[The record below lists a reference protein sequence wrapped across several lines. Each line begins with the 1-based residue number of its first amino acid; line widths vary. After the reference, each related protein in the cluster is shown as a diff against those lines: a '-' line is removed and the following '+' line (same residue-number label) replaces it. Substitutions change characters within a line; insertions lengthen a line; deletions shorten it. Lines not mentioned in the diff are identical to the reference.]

1 MSALRRESSYMKTN
15 ITKIGAALLA
25 FGICIWSTEVRA
37 QTTTT
42 TTVTTTKGAFTE
54 FVPASK
60 TVVVR
65 TEASTAPLRYVVTK
79 QTTIVDEAGAPV
91 MIERIS
97 PGSPLSIEYTGTG
110 ENLVASR
117 IIVQKPAVITAPVTT
132 TTTAPV
138 TTTTAPVTTEQHTTT
153 TTATTRTLTHD
164 EKEALKER
172 KEKEIEKRK
181 EALEKAKDKLEDDD

>member
-1 MSALRRESSYMKTN
+1 MSALRCDSSDMRTN
-15 ITKIGAALLA
+15 ISKIGAPILAIAL
-25 FGICIWSTEVRA
+25 CVWSTEMRA

-42 TTVTTTKGAFTE
+42 VSTTKGAFTE
-54 FVPASK
+54 FVPGSQ

-65 TEASTAPLRYVVTK
+65 TEASAPLRYVVTK
-79 QTTIVDEAGAPV
+79 QTMIVDEAGAPV
-91 MIERIS
+91 AIERIS
-97 PGSPLSIEYTGTG
+97 PGSPLSVEYTGTG
-110 ENLVASR
+110 ENLIASR
-117 IIVQKPAVITAPVTT
+117 VVVQKAAAVTAPVTT

-138 TTTTAPVTTEQHTTT
+138 AAEQHMAT

-181 EALEKAKDKLEDDD
+181 EALEKRKDNLEDDDD